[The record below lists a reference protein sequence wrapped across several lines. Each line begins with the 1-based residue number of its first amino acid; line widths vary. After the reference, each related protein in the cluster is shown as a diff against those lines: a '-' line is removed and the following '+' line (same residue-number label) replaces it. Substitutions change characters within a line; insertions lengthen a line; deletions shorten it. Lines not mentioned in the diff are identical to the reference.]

1 MTAATPA
8 AGTPEADRWLSALE
22 RTFLVPED
30 HRVGYFDRVAA
41 LDMLRCGE
49 QVLDELVQAGL
60 PTLGEPGAEWFDRFD
75 LFNLALASGSQTSV
89 PEKAIK
95 YALRWMHRGPKTWTE
110 SLDWTF
116 VVDLSCPLDTCGEDP
131 EWSHAQMLP
140 EAVGGELYDWKVEPE
155 GARMVGDQLR
165 YSGPGPLRFSGN
177 VSTSGELMQLRSPV
191 LRRIVEDFFAV
202 GYRWVRLPEPLQW
215 EYQRLLDAGVSPCI
229 SASLFLA
236 REFEAAGYP
245 AVTRRGWLLGMLDL
259 SHSWVE
265 VTDDDGVVKPI
276 DPIFTW
282 LTEYAD
288 KPHPD
293 LAAAS
298 IGSRMNRLL
307 PAAMTADGLMATH
320 SCGGRELTPRR
331 KTMIRRRLATDG
343 PAGPAGSAGGTATAG
358 PAPTA
363 GVSP

>member
-1 MTAATPA
+1 MTATTTTTLGPA
-8 AGTPEADRWLSALE
+8 EIRETDRWLAALE
-22 RTFLVPED
+22 RTFWVPED

-49 QVLDELVQAGL
+49 EVLNELVKAGL
-60 PTLGEPGAEWFDRFD
+60 PTLGEPGQEWFDRFD
-75 LFNLALASGSQTSV
+75 LFNLALASGSQKSV
-89 PEKAIK
+89 PEKAIR
-95 YALRWMHRGPKTWTE
+95 YALRWMHGGPQTWTAR
-110 SLDWTF
+110 LDWTF
-116 VVDLSCPLDTCGEDP
+116 VVDLSCPLPACGEDP

-140 EAVGGELYDWKVEPE
+140 EAVGGELHEWHVEPE

-165 YSGPGPLRFSGN
+165 YRGPGPLRFSGH
-177 VSTSGELMQLRSPV
+177 VSTSGELMQLRSPQ
-191 LRRIVEDFFAV
+191 LRKIVEDFFAV

-215 EYQRLLDAGVSPCI
+215 EYRRLLDAGVSPCI

-236 REFEAAGYP
+236 KEFEAAGYP
-245 AVTRRGWLLGMLDL
+245 AITRRGWLLGMLDL

-265 VTDDDGVVKPI
+265 VVDDDGVQKPI

-307 PAAMTADGLMATH
+307 PASMAADGLMATH
-320 SCGGRELTPRR
+320 RCGGRDVDPRR

-343 PAGPAGSAGGTATAG
+343 PQTHHGTAGA
-358 PAPTA
+358 
-363 GVSP
+363 SS